1 MIKISLVLSVL
12 IVAAVDVSAQR
23 AQKRVNQPQEVIE
36 AYRVCNEFQRLFAE
50 DLDFSRAFEATF
62 TKDPARRRAIAIA
75 ESEFGDVDP
84 AQIDDAT
91 LIGIYKNQVQ
101 VFWLVILL
109 IDESIPKSEL
119 FPPEMEDLVDRALP
133 VLKNPDEVRTWAVE
147 LNNDVATLRAHFN
160 RIATKYPSIGEG
172 LRRMKRELA
181 KGPQWPTTHVVK
193 PLTSYSKGHVLDLK
207 EEYYQ
212 IDHYSVIREN
222 GEMKIIGIRNF
233 TRLF

>member
-1 MIKISLVLSVL
+1 MIKISLVLSLL

-23 AQKRVNQPQEVIE
+23 AQKRVKQPQEVIE

-75 ESEFGDVDP
+75 ETQFGEVDP

-91 LIGIYKNQVQ
+91 LISIYKNQVQ
-101 VFWLVILL
+101 AFWLVMLL
-109 IDESIPKSEL
+109 INETIEKSEL
-119 FPPEMEDLVDRALP
+119 FPPEIEDLVDRVRP
-133 VLKNPDEVRTWAVE
+133 SLKDAEEVRTWAAE
-147 LNNDVATLRAHFN
+147 LNKDLATLRAHFN
-160 RIATKYPSIGEG
+160 RIAAKYPSIGDG
-172 LRRMKRELA
+172 IRGMKRELA
-181 KGPQWPTTHVVK
+181 KGLQLPATHVVK
-193 PLTSYSKGHVLDLK
+193 PLASYSKGHVLDLK

-212 IDHYSVIREN
+212 IDNYSVIREN
-222 GEMKIIGIRNF
+222 GEMKIIGIRYF

>member
-1 MIKISLVLSVL
+1 MIKICLVLSLL
-12 IVAAVDVSAQR
+12 IVVAADVSAQR
-23 AQKRVNQPQEVIE
+23 AQKRVKQPPEVIE

-50 DLDFSRAFEATF
+50 DLDFGKAFEATF
-62 TKDPARRRAIAIA
+62 TKDPARRRALAIV
-75 ESEFGDVDP
+75 ESEFGDVDT

-101 VFWLVILL
+101 VFWLVMLL

-119 FPPEMEDLVDRALP
+119 FPPELEDLVDRARP

-147 LNNDVATLRAHFN
+147 LNNDVAALRAHFN
-160 RIATKYPSIGEG
+160 RITAKYPALGERVSG
-172 LRRMKRELA
+172 LKRELA
-181 KGPQWPTTHVVK
+181 KGPQLPTTHVVK

-212 IDHYSVIREN
+212 IDNYSVIREN
-222 GEMKIIGIRNF
+222 GEMKIIGIRFF